1 MTARALLLGVLVSAE
16 VLAATVLSV
25 VVGLSW
31 SEALNGFVVT
41 NGLMGAAFGL
51 CGVVIAW
58 HRPSNPIGWLLAA
71 DGVGHATTA
80 AAVPLAVLLSEHG
93 APVELQRLCV
103 TVAAWAW
110 PWSIAL
116 LLPLALLLFPTGRLP
131 SPRWRPVAVGFVVT
145 APLFALE
152 LGTVPEA
159 MLSSLPRGYLTLTA
173 SQHGSLDPLWVLSEL
188 RTLGFLAVALGALAV
203 RYRRGNERER
213 SQLGWLV
220 LATAVVIT
228 LVVPWALVAGTPV
241 LVLFA
246 IPLIPIAITVAIT
259 RHQLLDIRLVVSRAL
274 TWLLLSLGALTVYLV
289 LVTVLDRLLSTWTER
304 SVLATLAVALMVGP
318 LYPRLQRLV
327 EQATYGDRRD
337 PALVMSSVSPH
348 LQAHGASFAAVAESL
363 ATTLRMPY
371 VAVHDAHG
379 RVLGEAGDDGVR
391 VHRVELGRPTERVGN
406 LVLGLRPGERT
417 LSAKDLQ
424 AVALLTGPLALAVKA
439 TGLSEELQL
448 SRERQVTAVEEE
460 RRRLRHE
467 LHDDLGPSLT
477 GLALSADAAANLRLT
492 DPGRADELVRRTQTE
507 ARRAI
512 ESVRRVVDHLRPPAL
527 DELGLVEALRQR
539 VEQLSY
545 RSDGTRLSVE
555 LETDDLPAL
564 PAALEVAV
572 YRVATE
578 ALTNV
583 ARHARATR
591 ASVRLRC
598 GEELEV
604 RVDDD
609 GSGAAEWSPGV
620 GLSGMRRRIDELG
633 GRLEAGPGS
642 RGGSVVATFPLV
654 GS

>member
-1 MTARALLLGVLVSAE
+1 V
-16 VLAATVLSV
+16 
-25 VVGLSW
+25 
-31 SEALNGFVVT
+31 
-41 NGLMGAAFGL
+41 
-51 CGVVIAW
+51 
-58 HRPSNPIGWLLAA
+58 
-71 DGVGHATTA
+71 
-80 AAVPLAVLLSEHG
+80 
-93 APVELQRLCV
+93 
-103 TVAAWAW
+103 
-110 PWSIAL
+110 
-116 LLPLALLLFPTGRLP
+116 
-131 SPRWRPVAVGFVVT
+131 
-145 APLFALE
+145 
-152 LGTVPEA
+152 
-159 MLSSLPRGYLTLTA
+159 
-173 SQHGSLDPLWVLSEL
+173 
-188 RTLGFLAVALGALAV
+188 
-203 RYRRGNERER
+203 
-213 SQLGWLV
+213 
-220 LATAVVIT
+220 
-228 LVVPWALVAGTPV
+228 
-241 LVLFA
+241 
-246 IPLIPIAITVAIT
+246 

-289 LVTVLDRLLSTWTER
+289 LVTVLDRLLGAWTER

-337 PALVMSSVSPH
+337 PALVMSSVSPY
-348 LQAHGASFAAVAESL
+348 LQAQDGSFTAVAGSL
-363 ATTLRMPY
+363 AAALRMPY
-371 VAVHDAHG
+371 VAVQDSRG
-379 RVLGEAGDDGVR
+379 RVLGEAGHNAAR
-391 VHRVELGRPTERVGN
+391 VHRVALGPGTEVAGS

-417 LSAKDLQ
+417 LSQKDLQ
-424 AVALLTGPLALAVKA
+424 AVTLLIGPLALAVQA
-439 TGLSEELQL
+439 TNLSEELQL

-477 GLALSADAAANLRLT
+477 GLALSADAAANLRAS
-492 DPGRADELVRRTQTE
+492 DPARADELVQRTQAE

-512 ESVRRVVDHLRPPAL
+512 ESVRRVVDQLRPPAL
-527 DELGLVEALRQR
+527 DELGLVGALRQR

-545 RSDGTRLSVE
+545 RSDGSRLSVR

-591 ASVRLRC
+591 ACVRLRC
-598 GEELEV
+598 GDELEV

-609 GSGAAEWSPGV
+609 GDSPAEWSPGV

-642 RGGSVVATFPLV
+642 RGGRVVAKFPLV